1 MCKIIVMANQ
11 KGGVA
16 KTSSTRNLAYSLAE
30 LGKKVLAVDFD
41 PQTNLTISFGV
52 APAALQET
60 AASLMMKLV
69 MDEVLPEKASY
80 ILNIG
85 KVDLLPSKK
94 TLTVAEVNLLIER
107 KDDCL
112 AKLLAPLRADY
123 DYILVDTGP
132 SLGSLTINAFTAADE
147 IIIPVDPE
155 LFALVGLKELT
166 ETISKIK
173 QNLNPKVEI
182 IGILF
187 TKCSKR
193 TTLYRQT
200 SEQVR
205 SVFGHLPIFES
216 QIPATVQVGTANSKG
231 LSVMELDA
239 KSPAAAAYM
248 NLAKEVLAYAYDTAN
263 AQGQASTI
271 LLPIKN
277 LMNDSYSRDI
287 SVKIRSHLEVK
298 KRKGQFVGAF
308 AAYGYLKSPDDK
320 NQLVVD
326 DYAAEVVRDIFR
338 WKLEGMSQQ
347 GIADRLNADGVLS
360 PSEYGRVA
368 SPDTWAL
375 ENQMNYLR
383 SFAEKHQLNVV
394 GESQDEASGLT
405 FDRPGLND
413 FLEAV
418 RQGRADALLTK
429 DLTRLGRDVMQTAS
443 WIADLNT
450 SGVGVFSVTDLT
462 LRGL

>member
-69 MDEVLPEKASY
+69 MDEALPEKASY

-85 KVDLLPSKK
+85 KVD
-94 TLTVAEVNLLIER
+94 LLIER

-248 NLAKEVLAYAYDTAN
+248 NLAKEVLAYA
-263 AQGQASTI
+263 
-271 LLPIKN
+271 
-277 LMNDSYSRDI
+277 
-287 SVKIRSHLEVK
+287 
-298 KRKGQFVGAF
+298 
-308 AAYGYLKSPDDK
+308 
-320 NQLVVD
+320 
-326 DYAAEVVRDIFR
+326 
-338 WKLEGMSQQ
+338 
-347 GIADRLNADGVLS
+347 
-360 PSEYGRVA
+360 
-368 SPDTWAL
+368 
-375 ENQMNYLR
+375 
-383 SFAEKHQLNVV
+383 
-394 GESQDEASGLT
+394 
-405 FDRPGLND
+405 
-413 FLEAV
+413 
-418 RQGRADALLTK
+418 
-429 DLTRLGRDVMQTAS
+429 
-443 WIADLNT
+443 
-450 SGVGVFSVTDLT
+450 
-462 LRGL
+462 

>member
-69 MDEVLPEKASY
+69 MDEALPEKASY

-155 LFALVGLKELT
+155 VGLKELT

-239 KSPAAAAYM
+239 KSSAAAAYM
-248 NLAKEVLAYAYDTAN
+248 NLAKEVLAYA
-263 AQGQASTI
+263 
-271 LLPIKN
+271 
-277 LMNDSYSRDI
+277 
-287 SVKIRSHLEVK
+287 
-298 KRKGQFVGAF
+298 
-308 AAYGYLKSPDDK
+308 
-320 NQLVVD
+320 
-326 DYAAEVVRDIFR
+326 
-338 WKLEGMSQQ
+338 
-347 GIADRLNADGVLS
+347 
-360 PSEYGRVA
+360 
-368 SPDTWAL
+368 
-375 ENQMNYLR
+375 
-383 SFAEKHQLNVV
+383 
-394 GESQDEASGLT
+394 
-405 FDRPGLND
+405 
-413 FLEAV
+413 
-418 RQGRADALLTK
+418 
-429 DLTRLGRDVMQTAS
+429 
-443 WIADLNT
+443 
-450 SGVGVFSVTDLT
+450 
-462 LRGL
+462 

>member
-69 MDEVLPEKASY
+69 MDEALPEKESC

-248 NLAKEVLAYAYDTAN
+248 EFGKGGACVCLTSIPVSVLWTTFWGLRGRWRTRRQRRTSLPSLEITKFKCFRQRSSVVSGDT
-263 AQGQASTI
+263 
-271 LLPIKN
+271 
-277 LMNDSYSRDI
+277 
-287 SVKIRSHLEVK
+287 
-298 KRKGQFVGAF
+298 
-308 AAYGYLKSPDDK
+308 
-320 NQLVVD
+320 
-326 DYAAEVVRDIFR
+326 
-338 WKLEGMSQQ
+338 
-347 GIADRLNADGVLS
+347 
-360 PSEYGRVA
+360 PSGC
-368 SPDTWAL
+368 
-375 ENQMNYLR
+375 M
-383 SFAEKHQLNVV
+383 
-394 GESQDEASGLT
+394 
-405 FDRPGLND
+405 
-413 FLEAV
+413 
-418 RQGRADALLTK
+418 RA
-429 DLTRLGRDVMQTAS
+429 
-443 WIADLNT
+443 
-450 SGVGVFSVTDLT
+450 TDLMT
-462 LRGL
+462 W

>member
-69 MDEVLPEKASY
+69 MDEALPEKASY

-155 LFALVGLKELT
+155 LL
-166 ETISKIK
+166 
-173 QNLNPKVEI
+173 
-182 IGILF
+182 

-205 SVFGHLPIFES
+205 SVFGHFPIFES

-248 NLAKEVLAYAYDTAN
+248 NLAKEVLAYA
-263 AQGQASTI
+263 
-271 LLPIKN
+271 
-277 LMNDSYSRDI
+277 
-287 SVKIRSHLEVK
+287 
-298 KRKGQFVGAF
+298 
-308 AAYGYLKSPDDK
+308 
-320 NQLVVD
+320 
-326 DYAAEVVRDIFR
+326 
-338 WKLEGMSQQ
+338 
-347 GIADRLNADGVLS
+347 
-360 PSEYGRVA
+360 
-368 SPDTWAL
+368 
-375 ENQMNYLR
+375 
-383 SFAEKHQLNVV
+383 
-394 GESQDEASGLT
+394 
-405 FDRPGLND
+405 
-413 FLEAV
+413 
-418 RQGRADALLTK
+418 
-429 DLTRLGRDVMQTAS
+429 
-443 WIADLNT
+443 
-450 SGVGVFSVTDLT
+450 
-462 LRGL
+462 

>member
-1 MCKIIVMANQ
+1 METGKIIVMANQ

-107 KDDCL
+107 KDECL

-147 IIIPVDPE
+147 IIIPIDPE

-173 QNLNPKVEI
+173 QKLNPKVEI

-205 SVFGHLPIFES
+205 SVFSHLPIFES

-248 NLAKEVLAYAYDTAN
+248 NLAKEVLAYA
-263 AQGQASTI
+263 
-271 LLPIKN
+271 
-277 LMNDSYSRDI
+277 
-287 SVKIRSHLEVK
+287 
-298 KRKGQFVGAF
+298 
-308 AAYGYLKSPDDK
+308 
-320 NQLVVD
+320 
-326 DYAAEVVRDIFR
+326 
-338 WKLEGMSQQ
+338 
-347 GIADRLNADGVLS
+347 
-360 PSEYGRVA
+360 
-368 SPDTWAL
+368 
-375 ENQMNYLR
+375 
-383 SFAEKHQLNVV
+383 
-394 GESQDEASGLT
+394 
-405 FDRPGLND
+405 
-413 FLEAV
+413 
-418 RQGRADALLTK
+418 
-429 DLTRLGRDVMQTAS
+429 
-443 WIADLNT
+443 
-450 SGVGVFSVTDLT
+450 
-462 LRGL
+462 

>member
-182 IGILF
+182 IGILN
-187 TKCSKR
+187 
-193 TTLYRQT
+193 
-200 SEQVR
+200 
-205 SVFGHLPIFES
+205 G
-216 QIPATVQVGTANSKG
+216 
-231 LSVMELDA
+231 
-239 KSPAAAAYM
+239 
-248 NLAKEVLAYAYDTAN
+248 
-263 AQGQASTI
+263 
-271 LLPIKN
+271 
-277 LMNDSYSRDI
+277 YSRSGGD
-287 SVKIRSHLEVK
+287 
-298 KRKGQFVGAF
+298 RK
-308 AAYGYLKSPDDK
+308 
-320 NQLVVD
+320 
-326 DYAAEVVRDIFR
+326 
-338 WKLEGMSQQ
+338 QQ
-347 GIADRLNADGVLS
+347 GTQRDGAGRQKPRSRSLYEFGKGGACVCLTSIPVSVLWTTFWGLRGRWRTRRQRRTS
-360 PSEYGRVA
+360 LPSLEITKFKCFRQRSSVVSG
-368 SPDTWAL
+368 DTP
-375 ENQMNYLR
+375 
-383 SFAEKHQLNVV
+383 
-394 GESQDEASGLT
+394 SGCM
-405 FDRPGLND
+405 
-413 FLEAV
+413 
-418 RQGRADALLTK
+418 RA
-429 DLTRLGRDVMQTAS
+429 
-443 WIADLNT
+443 
-450 SGVGVFSVTDLT
+450 TDLMT
-462 LRGL
+462 W

>member
-1 MCKIIVMANQ
+1 METGKIIVMANQ

-60 AASLMMKLV
+60 TASLMMKLV
-69 MDEVLPEKASY
+69 MDEAMPEKGSY

-239 KSPAAAAYM
+239 KKPVVYCGDLNVAH
-248 NLAKEVLAYAYDTAN
+248 EEID
-263 AQGQASTI
+263 
-271 LLPIKN
+271 IKN
-277 LMNDSYSRDI
+277 PKSNRMNPGFSDEERAKMTQLLGSGFTDTFRYLYPDKTGAYSWWSYRFNA
-287 SVKIRSHLEVK
+287 
-298 KRKGQFVGAF
+298 RKNNAGWRI
-308 AAYGYLKSPDDK
+308 
-320 NQLVVD
+320 
-326 DYAAEVVRDIFR
+326 DYFIV
-338 WKLEGMSQQ
+338 S
-347 GIADRLNADGVLS
+347 DRLKDKIKSADIWSEVMGSDHCPVVL
-360 PSEYGRVA
+360 E
-368 SPDTWAL
+368 L
-375 ENQMNYLR
+375 
-383 SFAEKHQLNVV
+383 
-394 GESQDEASGLT
+394 
-405 FDRPGLND
+405 
-413 FLEAV
+413 
-418 RQGRADALLTK
+418 
-429 DLTRLGRDVMQTAS
+429 DV
-443 WIADLNT
+443 
-450 SGVGVFSVTDLT
+450 
-462 LRGL
+462 